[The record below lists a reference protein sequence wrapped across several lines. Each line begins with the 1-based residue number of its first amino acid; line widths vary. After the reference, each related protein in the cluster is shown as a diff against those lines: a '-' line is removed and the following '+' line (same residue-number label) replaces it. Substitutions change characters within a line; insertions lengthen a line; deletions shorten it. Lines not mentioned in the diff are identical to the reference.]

1 MSRLMPSPD
10 SPNTLMGLVKSSWTS
25 CPSLS
30 VMLSFCTCSTIA
42 WASSV
47 RFPLESGRIMSCRI
61 TDKVSALDLRNSR
74 ISTSASANSG
84 GTSIRSITSPIFP
97 SISGLATTTTD
108 LVRLSG
114 LASSGSPGRTS
125 FNSLKKSSRCVMA
138 SSGLA
143 LRKAKKRISTCGA
156 PITSSSL
163 TSNSM
168 NSKSNGSARTM
179 TERVRRSG
187 TTTIFGGWGTFLVF
201 PSSTTVFSGRA
212 YISSNA
218 LAKPSGSAS
227 FNVYRLNSASLSMIV
242 IVKSSMSREIRSSSL
257 ALPEAKIALI
267 FSSTAIY
274 TTSSFSVTTF
284 SWFCSGLSRGSACGS
299 ASGSSSTN
307 RMSTPDKFA

>member
-143 LRKAKKRISTCGA
+143 LRKTKKRISTCGA

-168 NSKSNGSARTM
+168 YSKSNGSARTM

-187 TTTIFGGWGTFLVF
+187 TATIFGGWGTFVGF
-201 PSSTTVFSGRA
+201 PSSITVFSGRA

-227 FNVYRLNSASLSMIV
+227 FNSYRLNSASLSMMV

-257 ALPEAKIALI
+257 ALPEAKTALI
-267 FSSTAIY
+267 FSSTAMK
-274 TTSSFSVTTF
+274 TTSSFSVTAF

-299 ASGSSSTN
+299 ASGSSLTS